1 MQQEKIK
8 AFEAKIKPVIEEY
21 VNNQDFYLLASP
33 LKTEHQYRLAF
44 KEQIAKELNLTSL
57 LQKYMKGI
65 NLLKIEL
72 LEKNDTYLM
81 LKVLNEVE
89 QAFKK
94 IQEIQ
99 KNYSTSED
107 KEALAQNSLIDADQ
121 PLWTAL
127 YGLSS
132 ETLLLIYELAI
143 KNFNNHACED
153 AKNLLQLLLTFSPT
167 VSSYW
172 NAMGYCYQNE
182 GEYAKALNYYL
193 MAEEIDP
200 NFLETQF
207 YLARCYQSMHQ
218 QGLALESLEKLWSF
232 IQTSPEVKEEWE
244 GHVRKLA
251 NEIEA

>member
-8 AFEAKIKPVIEEY
+8 AFDAKIKPVIEEY
-21 VNNQDFYLLASP
+21 VNNQDFHLLATP

-44 KEQIAKELNLTSL
+44 KEQIAKELNLTL
-57 LQKYMKGI
+57 LFQKYVKGI

-72 LEKNDTYLM
+72 LEKSDTPSM
-81 LKVLNEVE
+81 LEVLNEIE

-99 KNYSTSED
+99 KKYSISKDHEVLD
-107 KEALAQNSLIDADQ
+107 PNSLIDADQ
-121 PLWTAL
+121 PLWTTL

-143 KNFNNHACED
+143 KNFNNHAFEE
-153 AKNLLQLLLTFSPT
+153 AKTLLHLLLTFSPT

-207 YLARCYQSMHQ
+207 YLARCYQSMQ
-218 QGLALESLEKLWSF
+218 QHGLALESLEKLWGF
-232 IQTSPEVKEEWE
+232 IEASPEVKEEWE
-244 GHVRKLA
+244 SHVRKLA
-251 NEIEA
+251 KEIEA